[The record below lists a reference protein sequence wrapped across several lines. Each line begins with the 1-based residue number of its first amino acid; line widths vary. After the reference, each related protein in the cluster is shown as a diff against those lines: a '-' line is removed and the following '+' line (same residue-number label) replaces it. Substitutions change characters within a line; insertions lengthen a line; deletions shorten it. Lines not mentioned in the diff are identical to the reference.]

1 MIDDEEFSAAE
12 IEEARK
18 VFAGAC
24 DFMLGVAGLHQ
35 LPDAEVPEI
44 AFAGRSNV
52 GKSSLMNALTGR
64 NNLARTS
71 NTPGRTQE
79 LNYFNLGDRLYM
91 VDMPGYGYAK
101 VSKSKIEAWTDL
113 IFSYLKGRSTLRCV
127 FILVDSRH
135 GLKVTDIELMKML
148 DSAAVSYRIVLT
160 KVDKVRQQEL
170 ESVTKKIMETLT
182 KHGAAHPVIASTSS
196 IKGAGLPELRSII
209 LRYGRQA

>member
-1 MIDDEEFSAAE
+1 MIDEEEISAAE
-12 IEEARK
+12 MEQARK
-18 VFAGAC
+18 IFAGPC

-35 LPDAEVPEI
+35 LPDAEVPEV

-79 LNYFNLGDRLYM
+79 LNYFNLGERLYL

-101 VSKSKIEAWTDL
+101 VSKTKIEAWTEL

-127 FILVDSRH
+127 FILIDSRH
-135 GLKVTDIELMKML
+135 GLKTTDIDLMKML

-160 KVDKVRQQEL
+160 KTDKVKSQEL
-170 ESVTKKIMETLT
+170 KKVTDKVSDTLK
-182 KHGAAHPVIASTSS
+182 KHGAAHPVISQTSS
-196 IKGAGLPELRSII
+196 LKSGGISELRSIM
-209 LRYGRQA
+209 LRYGRQD